1 MNKTSIRTK
10 LIVIGAIAA
19 IGFSSLVAIGWSQ
32 GSRTQSSVETA
43 NAMTREITVVRAM
56 QLANV
61 EMTLAAMDS
70 IIDRDEGVIQ
80 PERLEVISNALATI
94 RNGADTA
101 RSMAEKTGRPALMDG
116 FEADVAEVAEAIQVT
131 LPGLIESGA
140 SQAEFAALDDAID
153 GGGERLNENLSELAR
168 VGDSYVQAQ
177 LAAVAS
183 AAQQTKTMQS
193 VSAVAFL
200 VLVVGFTF
208 WVGRG
213 IIRSLSV
220 LSEDMKE
227 VAAGDLTRD
236 IHGAENPNEIGRMA
250 QTLVS
255 FRQAL
260 ADKARSDEEAARTRS
275 EKERLDA
282 STAEER
288 ARDEERR
295 AHVINALSTGLERLS
310 QGDLSYRI
318 TESFAP
324 EYEKLR
330 GEFNTSVDAL
340 RTTMEEI
347 AAGTGSVQLSAT
359 EIGSASDDL
368 SKRTEQQAASLE
380 ETAAAL
386 DQITATVRNT
396 SQRADEAS
404 AMVASAKSGAEKSGS
419 VVRNAIGAM
428 QKIEESSGRI
438 SQIIS
443 VIDDIA
449 FQTNLLALNAGVEAA
464 RAGEAGKGFAV
475 VAQEVRELAQR
486 SATAAK
492 EIKDLIETSTSQV
505 GAGVALVNE
514 TGDSLGEIEV
524 EVAKINDHITSIVT
538 TSREQ
543 ANGLAEI
550 NTAINQMDQMTQQ
563 NVAMVEQTNAA
574 TQGLTGEALKL
585 EELVRRF
592 RLAADATNTAAAG
605 GQTARVHS
613 QARPA
618 PQPVAPAK
626 SAHPAPARATQTSR
640 PAPSPARALGQKIA
654 SAFGTGNQAASEDGW
669 SEF

>member
-19 IGFSSLVAIGWSQ
+19 VGFSGLIAIGWTQ
-32 GSRTQSSVETA
+32 GSHTQESVKTA
-43 NAMTREITVVRAM
+43 NAMNKEITTVRAM

-80 PERLEVISNALATI
+80 PERVEVIANALTTI

-101 RSMAEKTGRPALMDG
+101 RSMATKTGHPALMDS
-116 FEADVAEVAEAIQVT
+116 FEADVAEVAQAIQVT
-131 LPGLIESGA
+131 LPELIESGA
-140 SQAEFAALDDAID
+140 SQEEFAALDDAID

-168 VGDSYVQAQ
+168 IGNDYVEAQ
-177 LAAVAS
+177 LQAVAE
-183 AAQQTKTMQS
+183 AAQHTKIMQS
-193 VSAVAFL
+193 VSALAFL
-200 VLVVGFTF
+200 ILVVGFIF

-220 LSEDMKE
+220 LSRDMQE

-236 IHGAENPNEIGRMA
+236 IHGADNTDEIGQMA

-260 ADKARSDEEAARTRS
+260 ADKARGDEEAARTRY
-275 EKERLDA
+275 EKERVDA

-288 ARDEERR
+288 AREEEAR
-295 AHVINALSTGLERLS
+295 AHVIDALSAGLERLS
-310 QGDLSYRI
+310 NGDLSYRI
-318 TESFAP
+318 TDSFAP

-330 GEFNTSVDAL
+330 SEFNASVDAL
-340 RTTMEEI
+340 RTTMEDISE
-347 AAGTGSVQLSAT
+347 GTRSVQLSAT

-386 DQITATVRNT
+386 DQITATVRSS

-404 AMVASAKSGAEKSGS
+404 AMVANAKNGAEKSGT

-492 EIKDLIETSTSQV
+492 EIKDLIETSSNQV

-514 TGDSLGEIEV
+514 TGDSLSEIEV
-524 EVAKINDHITSIVT
+524 EVTKINDHIASIVT
-538 TSREQ
+538 ISREQ
-543 ANGLAEI
+543 ATGLAEI

-563 NVAMVEQTNAA
+563 NAAMVEETNAA
-574 TQGLTGEALKL
+574 TQGLTSEALKL
-585 EELVRRF
+585 EGLVRRF
-592 RLAADATNTAAAG
+592 RLSAGAVSTAVGAAG
-605 GQTARVHS
+605 TAEARSH
-613 QARPA
+613 ARPTA
-618 PQPVAPAK
+618 GPASEGRTTQPVPV
-626 SAHPAPARATQTSR
+626 SASQSSR

-654 SAFGTGNQAASEDGW
+654 NAFGAGNQAASEDGW